1 MKSWKFAVLFGVL
14 VGAAAHA
21 QNVPTPGEVVRRA
34 CEAAGGLPAFANL
47 GFLRAEMASTEVI
60 QDGKTSEVRKVLVFS
75 PESIAPVRLEI
86 PSVGVVAGDDGTGG
100 WALINNQPDPRP
112 TTTIMVKRMVTA
124 DAFPLTLPFSLNWPG
139 VTVSGVMAATLD
151 NTPTWRLSV
160 TLARSFFH
168 TPQIATRWT
177 VDIDQ
182 RTFQVLRAESPYT
195 DLGKGV
201 VADGMRFTWAEFR
214 SFQGVRL
221 PTQQLVV
228 GLDRDGKE
236 KAHHRRDV
244 ITWQR
249 LSLEQTAGLFE
260 NPVPPE
266 LRPKLP
272 VGKPVSLPQQAPPPK
287 P

>member
-1 MKSWKFAVLFGVL
+1 MKNWRFAVFFGFL
-14 VGAAAHA
+14 VGTAVDA
-21 QNVPTPGEVVRRA
+21 QNLPMPGEVVRRA
-34 CEAAGGLPAFANL
+34 CEAAGGLRAFTNL
-47 GFLRAEMASTEVI
+47 GFLRVEMASTEVT
-60 QDGKTSEVRKVLVFS
+60 QEGKTSETRKVLVFT
-75 PESIAPVRLEI
+75 PQSIAPVRLEI
-86 PSVGVVAGDDGTGG
+86 PAVGVVAGDDGSGG
-100 WALINNQPDPRP
+100 WALIKNQPDPRP
-112 TTTIMVKRMVTA
+112 TTKIMVKRMVTA

-139 VTVSGVMAATLD
+139 VTVSGVTAAILD

-168 TPQIATRWT
+168 TPQIATQWT

-182 RTFQVLRAESPYT
+182 QNFRVLRAESPYT

-201 VADGMRFTWAEFR
+201 VADGMRFTWAEFH
-214 SFQGVRL
+214 FLQGVRL

-236 KAHHRRDV
+236 KAHHRRDT

-249 LSLEQTAGLFE
+249 LSPEQSAGLFE

-266 LRPKLP
+266 QRPKLP
-272 VGKPVSLPQQAPPPK
+272 MGKPVRFPEPVSPPK